1 MNLLRMIRNHPLGS
15 IRAKLIVSFIG
26 FFLLCTMISVGS
38 IWMLY
43 VLEKKID
50 FLEIANNYM
59 VEIQQVRRYE
69 KNYLLYG
76 TNLGDAVEH
85 LNLARNILTQ
95 NQKTIEKILGRNHSA
110 TMVQYMT
117 EYNDQI
123 ANLGL
128 GKRSQ
133 ADMAL
138 LRNAGSQMVT
148 FAEEFVTKEREAM
161 GRMFRMARHA
171 PVYFIGVL
179 LVMMIFIFITLTRQL
194 VMSLNRFMTYT
205 KRIGEGDFTPILQK
219 KHYSDEFSQLADAF
233 NQMVKEL
240 DHRHEILVQSHKLR
254 AIGTLVAGVAHELN
268 NPLNNSM
275 LTASMLKED
284 FGLLSEE
291 DKMDMI
297 DDMIHE
303 TERSQRIVRELLDF
317 ARESETHIKP
327 LKVEAIM
334 KDSIRLV
341 ANQIKMAKVRMD
353 VDFSEELPPIH
364 GDEQMLKQV
373 FVNLILNAVD
383 ALPAKGCIR
392 ISIHKKETPGYVTV
406 DINDDGPGIP
416 EHVQARIFEPFFTTK
431 AKGKGVGLGLSVS
444 RGIIRKLGG
453 YITLASEPGKGT
465 TFTVAIPTTDFP
477 SKIMSE
483 T

>member
-1 MNLLRMIRNHPLGS
+1 
-15 IRAKLIVSFIG
+15 
-26 FFLLCTMISVGS
+26 
-38 IWMLY
+38 
-43 VLEKKID
+43 
-50 FLEIANNYM
+50 M

-364 GDEQMLKQV
+364 GDE
-373 FVNLILNAVD
+373 
-383 ALPAKGCIR
+383 
-392 ISIHKKETPGYVTV
+392 
-406 DINDDGPGIP
+406 
-416 EHVQARIFEPFFTTK
+416 
-431 AKGKGVGLGLSVS
+431 
-444 RGIIRKLGG
+444 
-453 YITLASEPGKGT
+453 
-465 TFTVAIPTTDFP
+465 
-477 SKIMSE
+477 
-483 T
+483 

>member
-1 MNLLRMIRNHPLGS
+1 MNVIKLIRKHPLGS

-26 FFLLCTMISVGS
+26 FFVLCTVISVS
-38 IWMLY
+38 SVWMLS

-50 FLEIANNYM
+50 FLEIANSYM
-59 VEIQQVRRYE
+59 VEIQQARRFE
-69 KNYLLYG
+69 KNFLLYG
-76 TNLGDAVEH
+76 TNLDDAMEH
-85 LNLARNILTQ
+85 FALARDIMTQ
-95 NQKTIEKILGRNHSA
+95 NQRTIEKILGREHSA
-110 TMVQYMT
+110 IMARYMS
-117 EYNDQI
+117 EYGDQI
-123 ANLGL
+123 TQLGQD
-128 GKRSQ
+128 KRIH

-138 LRNAGSQMVT
+138 LRQSGSQMVT
-148 FAEEFVTKEREAM
+148 LAEEFVNKEREAM

-171 PVYFIGVL
+171 PIYFIGIL
-179 LVMMIFIFITLTRQL
+179 LVMMIAIFITLTRQL
-194 VMSLNRFMTYT
+194 VLSLNRFMTYT
-205 KRIGEGDFTPILQK
+205 KRIGEGDFSPIQQD

-233 NQMVKEL
+233 NQMVTEL
-240 DHRHEILVQSHKLR
+240 DHRHDILVQSHKLR

-284 FGLLSEE
+284 YDTLPDSE
-291 DKMDMI
+291 KIDMI

-317 ARESETHIKP
+317 ARESETHIQP

-341 ANQIKMAKVRMD
+341 ANQIKLSKVRMEI
-353 VDFSEELPPIH
+353 DFSDELPPIH

-383 ALPAKGCIR
+383 VLPPKGNIR
-392 ISIHKKETPGYVTV
+392 ISIQKNDMPGYVTV
-406 DINDDGPGIP
+406 KINDDGPGIP
-416 EHVQARIFEPFFTTK
+416 EHLQARIFEPFFTTK

-453 YITLASEPGKGT
+453 YITIDSDVGHGT
-465 TFTVAIPTTDFP
+465 TFTVAIPTTDVP
-477 SKIMSE
+477 SRRMSE
-483 T
+483 G